1 MLGLLE
7 VAAAAAW
14 WHCGSSCI
22 KGGKTVSAGHK
33 SSECSATRKCGC
45 RALQK
50 QARGVSLFLFF

>member
-33 SSECSATRKCGC
+33 SSECSAT
-45 RALQK
+45 
-50 QARGVSLFLFF
+50 